1 MRDLCVCVCTG
12 GNVCLYEYAKK
23 RVQGKR
29 QTKRMGSQMANNFIG
44 RTHTHTHKH
53 THTQR
58 DTHTHTHTHTHVA
71 FLTQKGSCQPHIQTF
86 TQTSP
91 ETHQPHDIMSP
102 LHQTRDFL

>member
-44 RTHTHTHKH
+44 RTHTHTHTNTH
-53 THTQR
+53 THTHTV
-58 DTHTHTHTHTHVA
+58 THTHTHTHTSPVAVA
-71 FLTQKGSCQPHIQTF
+71 FRGMAYVLAWGGKSATARLYKHSH
-86 TQTSP
+86 
-91 ETHQPHDIMSP
+91 
-102 LHQTRDFL
+102 